1 MKKFDDAIKATQTGK
16 NYDFNSLQALV
27 PPGFAKIP
35 LNQGRPITSSSLAP
49 ASRPQPKVSP
59 KVSPQ
64 RARKAESTEDNL
76 AGDDILDMLENE
88 LNLAG
93 DDVDDDGEVDPEEE
107 RFNQQIKAAQKLI
120 PNIPM
125 PKDDIQQKIEGMK
138 KQMPKQPKV
147 DYNDID
153 LDALE
158 DPPEL
163 PPMPKLPKIPQIIH
177 VQPQPR
183 PIPQEAPAPIKPS
196 PQASKTAQKHSKD
209 LATILERQRLFKE
222 AALKAKQEGNTQVA
236 LTYLRNAKGFDAM
249 IQAAE
254 GGLPLDM
261 SKVILSNI
269 LTFDD
274 LMSEF

>member
-1 MKKFDDAIKATQTGK
+1 M
-16 NYDFNSLQALV
+16 
-27 PPGFAKIP
+27 
-35 LNQGRPITSSSLAP
+35 
-49 ASRPQPKVSP
+49 SP

-64 RARKAESTEDNL
+64 PVRKPASTEDDL

-93 DDVDDDGEVDPEEE
+93 DDVDDGEIDPEEE

-125 PKDDIQQKIEGMK
+125 PKEDIEKKIEGMK

-147 DYNDID
+147 DYNDLD
-153 LDALE
+153 LEALE

-163 PPMPKLPKIPQIIH
+163 PPMPKLPKFPQVAQ

-183 PIPQEAPAPIKPS
+183 PIPQEPAAPIKPS
-196 PQASKTAQKHSKD
+196 PQATKTAQKHSKD
-209 LATILERQRLFKE
+209 LATIIERQRLFKE

-261 SKVILSNI
+261 SKVTILNI
-269 LTFDD
+269 FIFYQLIDHKFTDLASSSATAKTLTV
-274 LMSEF
+274 